1 MLPDEAA
8 GLGKMSNTK
17 TEILA
22 GVTTF
27 ITMAYIIFV
36 NPAILSSAG
45 VPFEAVAF
53 ATCVGAGLMTIFM
66 GLYSKYPFALAP
78 GMGLNA
84 VVAFTLCGQMKLP
97 YSVAMG
103 IIVVEG
109 LLVTLFVLTKTRE
122 AVMNSIPKPLKL
134 AIGVGIGIFIAFI
147 GLVQGGIIERNPA
160 TLVSL
165 GNLKTSYAVTT
176 VIGLMVTSVLIVLRV
191 RAAILIGIIL
201 TAVTGLFAGV
211 VSLPQKIFSM
221 PSDFSLFFKPD
232 VAGALKLT
240 LLPMIFAIFMTD
252 FFDTMGTI
260 IGVSE
265 EGGFLDE
272 NGRLP
277 RLKNVLLVDSLSAV
291 FGGLVGSS
299 SVTSYIESAAGVAE
313 GGRTGKTSV
322 VTGLLFLISV
332 FFIPLVAVVGG
343 GFKTAAGAY
352 IFPVTAPALIIVGFL
367 MMSAIKGIDFKKAD
381 EGIPAFLIIL
391 GMPLTYNIS
400 HGLGFGFI
408 SYTLIKLFTGKA
420 KEVHPLLYIV
430 SGLFVLNFAL

>member
-1 MLPDEAA
+1 MT
-8 GLGKMSNTK
+8 NTK
-17 TEILA
+17 TEIIA
-22 GVTTF
+22 GLTTF
-27 ITMAYIIFV
+27 MTMAYIIFV

-45 VPFEAVAF
+45 VSFESVAL
-53 ATCVGAGLMTIFM
+53 ATCLGAGMMTIFM

-103 IIVVEG
+103 IIVIEG
-109 LLVTLFVLTKTRE
+109 LLVTVFVLTKTRE
-122 AVMNSIPKPLKL
+122 TVMNSIPKPMKL

-147 GLVQGGIIERNPA
+147 GLSQGGIVEKNPA
-160 TLVSL
+160 TLVSM
-165 GNLKTSYAVTT
+165 GNLKTNYAVTT
-176 VIGLMVTSVLIVLRV
+176 VIGLLITSVLIALRV
-191 RAAILIGIIL
+191 RASILIGIIL
-201 TAVTGLFAGV
+201 TAVIGFFAGV
-211 VSLPQKIFSM
+211 VSLPQKIFSI

-232 VAGALKLT
+232 IAGALKIT
-240 LLPMIFAIFMTD
+240 LIPMIFAIFMTD

-313 GGRTGKTSV
+313 GGKTGKTSV
-322 VTGLLFLISV
+322 VTGVLFLLSI
-332 FFIPLVAVVGG
+332 FLIPLVSVVGG
-343 GFKTAAGAY
+343 GYRTLEGVYK
-352 IFPVTAPALIIVGFL
+352 FPVTAPALIIVGFL

-381 EGIPAFLIIL
+381 EGIPAFLTII

-400 HGLGFGFI
+400 HGIGFGFI
-408 SYTLIKLFTGKA
+408 SFTIIKLFTGKA
-420 KEVHPLLYIV
+420 KELHPLIYIV
-430 SGLFVLNFAL
+430 SALFAINFAL

>member
-1 MLPDEAA
+1 MT
-8 GLGKMSNTK
+8 NTK
-17 TEILA
+17 TEIIA
-22 GVTTF
+22 GLTTF
-27 ITMAYIIFV
+27 MTMAYIIFV

-45 VPFEAVAF
+45 VSFESVAL
-53 ATCVGAGLMTIFM
+53 ATCLGAGLMTIFM

-103 IIVVEG
+103 IIVIEG
-109 LLVTLFVLTKTRE
+109 LMVTIFVLTKTRE
-122 AVMNSIPKPLKL
+122 TVMNSIPKPIKL

-147 GLVQGGIIERNPA
+147 GLSEGGIVEKNPA

-165 GNLKTSYAVTT
+165 GNLKTNYAVTT
-176 VIGLMVTSVLIVLRV
+176 VIGLLITSVLIALRV
-191 RAAILIGIIL
+191 RASILIGIIL
-201 TAVTGLFAGV
+201 TAVAGFFAGV
-211 VSLPQKIFSM
+211 VSLPHKIFSF

-232 VAGALKLT
+232 IAGALKIT
-240 LLPMIFAIFMTD
+240 LIPMIFAIFMTD

-313 GGRTGKTSV
+313 GGKTGKTSV
-322 VTGLLFLISV
+322 VTGVLFLASI
-332 FFIPLVAVVGG
+332 FLIPLVSVVGG
-343 GFKTAAGAY
+343 GYRTLDGVYK
-352 IFPVTAPALIIVGFL
+352 FPVTAPALIIVGFL

-381 EGIPAFLIIL
+381 EGIPAFLTII

-400 HGLGFGFI
+400 HGIGFGFI
-408 SYTLIKLFTGKA
+408 SFTLIKLFTGKA
-420 KEVHPLLYIV
+420 KELHPLIYVV
-430 SGLFVLNFAL
+430 SALFAVNFAL